1 MAMPDKNKI
10 RKETEQQYNPERNK
24 ELSLNNTDFDSQKQ
38 SVTKKYKRSIDET
51 GDAYAPLY
59 SEASV
64 QKYIN
69 EKQIAENMANLGLA
83 DSGVKDLYREGIGNT
98 YLNTEGRLNFS
109 RQKDISSLSA
119 ELSDAVADIE
129 NQRALKKREIN
140 SRYDSLINQT
150 AEAKYKQE
158 AAEEEQRIAE
168 EQRWNAWK
176 KEEIE
181 KITNTVRNEVQKN
194 YIIKENGG
202 KLSYDYKGSLS
213 DNNVI
218 VKYNKD
224 GTTTYTDRNSGKKTT
239 VSSYIN
245 PYTGTRNGDVQ
256 YGTFSNGY
264 QPNNISG
271 KKLIK
276 VGTINL
282 NEAIGRNQN
291 VFKTPDNRCW
301 TWDGSVN
308 KYVRVKDVGGAWEV
322 M

>member
-38 SVTKKYKRSIDET
+38 SITKKYKRSIDEA

-150 AEAKYKQE
+150 AEAKYKQA
-158 AAEEEQRIAE
+158 AAEEEQRRI
-168 EQRWNAWK
+168 N
-176 KEEIE
+176 KELEKQTIENNKLKQKEFEIKTE
-181 KITNTVRNEVQKN
+181 NEFRTMQAS
-194 YIIKENGG
+194 G
-202 KLSYDYKGSLS
+202 
-213 DNNVI
+213 NNVGI
-218 VKYNKD
+218 YKYISDLVSNKFVD
-224 GTTTYTDRNSGKKTT
+224 ADYGARIWKEYGGFNLKDIIHATKEA
-239 VSSYIN
+239 
-245 PYTGTRNGDVQ
+245 NG
-256 YGTFSNGY
+256 
-264 QPNNISG
+264 
-271 KKLIK
+271 
-276 VGTINL
+276 NL
-282 NEAIGRNQN
+282 NTKKYDLNGNGR
-291 VFKTPDNRCW
+291 VDAEDIATIRTDLLGR
-301 TWDGSVN
+301 G
-308 KYVRVKDVGGAWEV
+308 
-322 M
+322 

>member
-158 AAEEEQRIAE
+158 AAEEEQRRI
-168 EQRWNAWK
+168 N
-176 KEEIE
+176 KELEKQTIENNKLKQKEFEIKTE
-181 KITNTVRNEVQKN
+181 NEFRTMQAS
-194 YIIKENGG
+194 G
-202 KLSYDYKGSLS
+202 
-213 DNNVI
+213 NNVGI
-218 VKYNKD
+218 YKYISDLVSNKFVD
-224 GTTTYTDRNSGKKTT
+224 ADYGARIWKEYGGFNLKDIIHATKEA
-239 VSSYIN
+239 
-245 PYTGTRNGDVQ
+245 NG
-256 YGTFSNGY
+256 
-264 QPNNISG
+264 
-271 KKLIK
+271 
-276 VGTINL
+276 NL
-282 NEAIGRNQN
+282 NTKKYDLNGNGR
-291 VFKTPDNRCW
+291 VDAEDIATIRTDLLGR
-301 TWDGSVN
+301 G
-308 KYVRVKDVGGAWEV
+308 
-322 M
+322 

>member
-38 SVTKKYKRSIDET
+38 SVTKKYKRSIDEA

-83 DSGVKDLYREGIGNT
+83 DSGVKNLYREGIRNT
-98 YLNTEGRLNFS
+98 YLNTEGRLNLS

-150 AEAKYKQE
+150 AEAKYKQA
-158 AAEEEQRIAE
+158 AAEEEQRRI
-168 EQRWNAWK
+168 N
-176 KEEIE
+176 KELEKQTIENNKLKQKEFEIKTE
-181 KITNTVRNEVQKN
+181 NEFRTMQAS
-194 YIIKENGG
+194 G
-202 KLSYDYKGSLS
+202 
-213 DNNVI
+213 NNVGI
-218 VKYNKD
+218 YKYISDLVSNKFVD
-224 GTTTYTDRNSGKKTT
+224 ADYGARIWKEYGGFNLKDIIHATKEA
-239 VSSYIN
+239 
-245 PYTGTRNGDVQ
+245 NG
-256 YGTFSNGY
+256 
-264 QPNNISG
+264 
-271 KKLIK
+271 
-276 VGTINL
+276 NL
-282 NEAIGRNQN
+282 NTKKYDLNGNGR
-291 VFKTPDNRCW
+291 VDAEDIATIRTDLLGR
-301 TWDGSVN
+301 G
-308 KYVRVKDVGGAWEV
+308 
-322 M
+322 